1 MSDKAVHEEVVQLL
15 KDYTDKGH
23 DKENALQLV
32 RSVIF
37 LYIYYHNCRQYIW
50 FFFDIVIKSAAQYL
64 ELRPGTDPV
73 RD

>member
-37 LYIYYHNCRQYIW
+37 LKFIIIIAVSTFGSFLTLLLKVQHNIW
-50 FFFDIVIKSAAQYL
+50 N
-64 ELRPGTDPV
+64 
-73 RD
+73 